1 MGNYKRK
8 HRISVLATTCLFF
21 VGLLTGSAQF
31 MDDFT
36 DGDFTNTPT
45 WNGDASLFTA
55 YQVNSTPKVRVPQV
69 IISAHHPHSLI
80 MLNGS
85 FSLIYNLALLEQI
98 SSTFIL

>member
-31 MDDFT
+31 TDDFT

-45 WNGDASLFTA
+45 WNGDAGLFTLL
-55 YQVNSTPKVRVPQV
+55 QVNSTHKVRVPQLLSQHT
-69 IISAHHPHSLI
+69 IYTLHQ
-80 MLNGS
+80 MRNGS
-85 FSLIYNLALLEQI
+85 FLLIYNLPLLEQI
-98 SSTFIL
+98 SLTFTL